1 MKILN
6 LVLFLILSVFS
17 ITKNINVSYAL
28 DSDHKN
34 YCINKQTYEISMF
47 KCGNNSAVISKEL
60 FDKMDYSWSS
70 TVHDPINK
78 HNKNL
83 YIQYLSS
90 KKKISDKKSTE
101 TQSQFMAKM
110 TPEEKRAYTCNKI
123 YGFWTWGSN
132 YKDCLIKLQAA
143 DLEKQKMEYQKKVD
157 TERSAREARDAEARQ
172 RLAEQQYL
180 YQQQMQAQQQ
190 QLINAANKSANAA
203 QQSLQ
208 LQQREEA
215 CSQPGAM
222 SNAYLKLQCNTPKYL
237 LNVPLR

>member
-1 MKILN
+1 MRVLN

-17 ITKNINVSYAL
+17 IGKNINVSNAKDL
-28 DSDHKN
+28 EHEN
-34 YCINKQTYEISMF
+34 YCINKQTYEVSMF

-70 TVHDPINK
+70 TVNDPINK

-83 YIQYLSS
+83 YVQNLSS

-101 TQSQFMAKM
+101 THSQIMAKM

-143 DLEKQKMEYQKKVD
+143 DLEKQRADLEKQRIIEQQRIQAYQ
-157 TERSAREARDAEARQ
+157 ENQ
-172 RLAEQQYL
+172 RLIEQQRIQA
-180 YQQQMQAQQQ
+180 YQEQQNKIAQEQIDRADN
-190 QLINAANKSANAA
+190 LRRA
-203 QQSLQ
+203 QILLDYSRSLNPPP
-208 LQQREEA
+208 R
-215 CSQPGAM
+215 SQTNCQTTYMGAI
-222 SNAYLKLQCNTPKYL
+222 AQTRCY
-237 LNVPLR
+237 

>member
-1 MKILN
+1 M
-6 LVLFLILSVFS
+6 SVFS
-17 ITKNINVSYAL
+17 ITKNINVSNAKDL
-28 DSDHKN
+28 EHEN
-34 YCINKQTYEISMF
+34 YCINKQTYEVSMF

-70 TVHDPINK
+70 TVNDPINK

-83 YIQYLSS
+83 YVQNLSS

-101 TQSQFMAKM
+101 THSQIMAKM

-143 DLEKQKMEYQKKVD
+143 DLEKQRADLEKQKMEYQKKVD
-157 TERSAREARDAEARQ
+157 AERAAREARDAEARQ

-203 QQSLQ
+203 QHSLQ

-222 SNAYLKLQCNTPKYL
+222 FNAYLKLQCNTPTFL
-237 LNVPLR
+237 LNVPPR